1 MLVSARRLNQLG
13 VIDAELTSPAP
24 VEEVARGLSAAELAP
39 PLDQPIDQPI
49 DELAEPITP
58 PGVKPGPESPEISD
72 HDPLVPAS
80 QWT

>member
-1 MLVSARRLNQLG
+1 

-39 PLDQPIDQPI
+39 PIDEPLE
-49 DELAEPITP
+49 ELAEPITP
-58 PGVKPGPESPEISD
+58 PGVIPGTESPEISD
-72 HDPLVPAS
+72 QDPLVHAS